1 MLHGSDDGIHG
12 CHDGGHDNHEHH
24 HDHNLRA
31 AYLHVA
37 ADALTSVLAIVVLIV
52 EKFSGWSFLDP
63 VIGIVGGI
71 LIARRAWGS
80 FEAAR

>member
-12 CHDGGHDNHEHH
+12 CHDNHEHH

-37 ADALTSVLAIVVLIV
+37 DALTSVLAIVAFIA